1 MKNALK
7 PGFIIS
13 LCLFLHP
20 IIALATTPEPVIEQR
35 LEKLLTAMTLAEKIS
50 LIGGGG
56 FATQPI
62 ARLGIPAL
70 EMTDGPVGVRSGAG
84 LTAWPAAIAM
94 AASFDPALIGH
105 MARELGEEARSQ
117 QKRLLLGPTVNIAR
131 TPWGGRVFEGFGE
144 DPYLTAELAATYVS
158 GLQSSGVGA
167 SIKHFAANN
176 QEWGRDHIDVHV
188 SQRAL
193 REIYWPGFAAGVKAG
208 AVSVMAAYNKLNG
221 AYCSENAS
229 LLQQVLKQEWGF
241 DGFVVSDWAG
251 THSTLAASLNGLDL
265 EMPTPVYFGSA
276 LQSAVEQGKVAE
288 AVIDDKVRR
297 ILRVMFRLGLFEQQP
312 EAKKFVSY
320 HPQTSLKIA
329 RESIVLL
336 KNQQAVLPLPL
347 HKNITVT
354 VLGPSASRTRSGGG
368 GSSLIS
374 DPAAVSALS
383 GLQQRIRET
392 RAPIAL
398 QIDDSMTLPGDKVRQ
413 SDIIAAPIRGEFFNN
428 PQLSGQPVLQQEF
441 ATIDFDWQWEAP
453 DKAVNPNQF
462 SARWSSTLTPKHS
475 GEHVFHMAFTPAA
488 RIWLDDQLI
497 YDHWAADANQSP
509 FVDDSLR
516 KTLNAGQTYKLR
528 VEFHK
533 LDGLASMQ
541 LDVAEPPPLA
551 DKAATVAA
559 QQQADY
565 AVLFVGQSV
574 KTESESFDRTS
585 LRLSDAQEQLILKT
599 AAANPNTIVVVQA
612 GAPIDMENWASKVAA
627 IIYAWYPGSQ
637 GGLAIADILL
647 GKINPSGRLPV
658 SFPKTWDD
666 SPAAKTYPGVDGVA
680 RYDDDIFVGYRH
692 FDQEPQHL
700 AYRFGHGLSYSRFSN
715 RISKLKVLDNT
726 TAHPLVEVQATIKNT
741 GNRAGAYVAQLY
753 VGEKQPLLV
762 RPIKEL
768 KGFKKVFLTPG
779 QSSIVKFR
787 LDATAFRHY
796 DEAGNSWIVSP
807 GDYRLSL
814 LSETAEEVAAAGV
827 VLQD

>member
-1 MKNALK
+1 
-7 PGFIIS
+7 
-13 LCLFLHP
+13 
-20 IIALATTPEPVIEQR
+20 
-35 LEKLLTAMTLAEKIS
+35 
-50 LIGGGG
+50 
-56 FATQPI
+56 
-62 ARLGIPAL
+62 
-70 EMTDGPVGVRSGAG
+70 
-84 LTAWPAAIAM
+84 
-94 AASFDPALIGH
+94 
-105 MARELGEEARSQ
+105 
-117 QKRLLLGPTVNIAR
+117 
-131 TPWGGRVFEGFGE
+131 
-144 DPYLTAELAATYVS
+144 
-158 GLQSSGVGA
+158 
-167 SIKHFAANN
+167 
-176 QEWGRDHIDVHV
+176 
-188 SQRAL
+188 
-193 REIYWPGFAAGVKAG
+193 
-208 AVSVMAAYNKLNG
+208 
-221 AYCSENAS
+221 
-229 LLQQVLKQEWGF
+229 
-241 DGFVVSDWAG
+241 
-251 THSTLAASLNGLDL
+251 
-265 EMPTPVYFGSA
+265 
-276 LQSAVEQGKVAE
+276 
-288 AVIDDKVRR
+288 
-297 ILRVMFRLGLFEQQP
+297 
-312 EAKKFVSY
+312 
-320 HPQTSLKIA
+320 
-329 RESIVLL
+329 
-336 KNQQAVLPLPL
+336 
-347 HKNITVT
+347 
-354 VLGPSASRTRSGGG
+354 
-368 GSSLIS
+368 
-374 DPAAVSALS
+374 
-383 GLQQRIRET
+383 
-392 RAPIAL
+392 
-398 QIDDSMTLPGDKVRQ
+398 
-413 SDIIAAPIRGEFFNN
+413 
-428 PQLSGQPVLQQEF
+428 
-441 ATIDFDWQWEAP
+441 
-453 DKAVNPNQF
+453 
-462 SARWSSTLTPKHS
+462 
-475 GEHVFHMAFTPAA
+475 
-488 RIWLDDQLI
+488 
-497 YDHWAADANQSP
+497 
-509 FVDDSLR
+509 
-516 KTLNAGQTYKLR
+516 
-528 VEFHK
+528 
-533 LDGLASMQ
+533 MQ